1 MRACREDHPQAP
13 TVVRRNPCTAVEVND
28 AYDWVTAAK
37 NMDKWHLGVE
47 KGAQEHEHAWRRAD
61 KRESDRRHRREAG
74 RLEGRQPKDCTCSYQ
89 FLIVAVV
96 DCLRGGSP
104 AKPSGVRLYF
114 L

>member
-1 MRACREDHPQAP
+1 MRVKPYP
-13 TVVRRNPCTAVEVND
+13 IY

-37 NMDKWHLGVE
+37 NIGKWHLGVE
-47 KGAQEHEHAWRRAD
+47 IGAQELEDAWRRTD
-61 KRESDRRHRREAG
+61 KRESDRRHRREAAVIDERPPPG
-74 RLEGRQPKDCTCSYQ
+74 GSPTEGLHLLVS
-89 FLIVAVV
+89 VV